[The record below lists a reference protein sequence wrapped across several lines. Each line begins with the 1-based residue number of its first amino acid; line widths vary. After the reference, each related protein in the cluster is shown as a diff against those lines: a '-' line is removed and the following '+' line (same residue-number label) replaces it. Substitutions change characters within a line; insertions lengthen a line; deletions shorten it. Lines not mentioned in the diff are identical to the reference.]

1 MSSTASDKSPERG
14 IAGTPPWLA
23 TLLGIDAPTD
33 DETVSLAGRA
43 FVQRDGML
51 RSCELASSTQ
61 QQTADAFAMKWHR
74 RDTFESA
81 ASLARARA
89 WLVARY
95 GDMGEAVRLREPG
108 EPPLLLDAG
117 CGAAMSAIELF
128 GDLLQR
134 VRYLGVDIS
143 GAVDVARTRVGERV
157 NDAAFMQAD
166 IANLP
171 LPEQSVLHHADS
183 PADAFAA
190 LARLLKPGGRF
201 MLYVYRRKGPI
212 REFSDDYVR
221 ERLQGMTPEE
231 AWQALMP
238 LSRLGQALGDL
249 DVDVVVPEAIDLLGI
264 PAGRTSVQ
272 RLFYWHVFKAF
283 HDPALTLDELN
294 HINYDW
300 YAPKNAHRQ
309 TPEQVRAW
317 CADSNLEVEREVV
330 ESAGITI
337 IACKRA

>member
-1 MSSTASDKSPERG
+1 
-14 IAGTPPWLA
+14 
-23 TLLGIDAPTD
+23 
-33 DETVSLAGRA
+33 
-43 FVQRDGML
+43 
-51 RSCELASSTQ
+51 
-61 QQTADAFAMKWHR
+61 
-74 RDTFESA
+74 
-81 ASLARARA
+81 
-89 WLVARY
+89 
-95 GDMGEAVRLREPG
+95 
-108 EPPLLLDAG
+108 
-117 CGAAMSAIELF
+117 MSAIELF

-171 LPEQSVLHHADS
+171 LPEQSVDVIFSEGVLHHADS

-317 CADSNLEVEREVV
+317 CAGSNLEVEREVV